1 MAQDEEKWNNFY
13 LTIER
18 FRRRHKLSDITIGDL
33 SNRQNPNKKRS
44 YDAIADP
51 GLVRRLVRRLNYEN
65 RPRAVTVLT

>member
-33 SNRQNPNKKRS
+33 S

-51 GLVRRLVRRLNYEN
+51 GLVRRLVRRLTYMN
-65 RPRAVTVLT
+65 RHRAVTVLT